1 MQMKLNIRT
10 SKRPGGEKGFH
21 LPCFHEFTLLGEFFS
36 HPSAISTSCL
46 LYLFGAS
53 FWDEQAPLT
62 SYYLFLF
69 LILLNDMNEI
79 DCISLSLSRVGE
91 LIVTQVMLFLLK
103 NKHYVCLMLISRFCM
118 AGYEMRFLCFVW
130 MSHSTW

>member
-1 MQMKLNIRT
+1 MQLKLNLRT
-10 SKRPGGEKGFH
+10 SKGPGGEKVFH
-21 LPCFHEFTLLGEFFS
+21 LPCFHELTLLGEFFS

-53 FWDEQAPLT
+53 FWDAQAPLT

-79 DCISLSLSRVGE
+79 NCLSLYFSGWGVDC
-91 LIVTQVMLFLLK
+91 
-103 NKHYVCLMLISRFCM
+103 NP
-118 AGYEMRFLCFVW
+118 
-130 MSHSTW
+130 SHAIPFEK